1 MHPLYHMQRIL
12 LLFLA
17 ATLTCCAPGRSTTST
32 LNQTALTAHRTVAI
46 LPFDVEQNRI
56 QLSDIRFPGADT
68 TLTTQ
73 QRVRQEWTAKQQWEG
88 RHVAYRLQELFYD
101 QLQAQKPTRGYTVQF
116 QDVRETNRLLQQ
128 AGITYENLPDKSLEE
143 VRQALGVDAVLSGET
158 LLFQP
163 LPNGVGLAARILLNE
178 PLLGNQSIIPASE
191 ATTSL
196 TLYDCREKQLAWRLD
211 FQRTGNNALK
221 PERLA
226 QNLVR
231 AAMPSFPY
239 NRK

>member
-1 MHPLYHMQRIL
+1 MQRIL
-12 LLFLA
+12 LVLLA
-17 ATLTCCAPGRSTTST
+17 ATLTCCAPGRATTSI
-32 LNQTALTAHRTVAI
+32 LSPAALTAHRTVAI
-46 LPFDVEQNRI
+46 LPFDVEQSRI

-68 TLTTQ
+68 TLTSQ
-73 QRVRQEWTAKQQWEG
+73 QRIRQEWTAKQQLEG
-88 RHVAYRLQELFYD
+88 RYVAYRLQELFYD
-101 QLQAQKPTRGYTVQF
+101 QLEAQKPARGYTVQF

-143 VRQALGVDAVLSGET
+143 VQKALSVDAILSGET

-178 PLLGNQSIIPASE
+178 PLLGNQSVIPASE

-196 TLYDCREKQLAWRLD
+196 TLYDCRENKLAWRLD

-226 QNLVR
+226 QNLVK
-231 AAMPSFPY
+231 AAMPRFPY
-239 NRK
+239 SRR